1 MYGMINKAVEA
12 LIKETWG
19 EATWLEICKDAE
31 VDPLGFLT
39 MEQYDDAITYRL
51 VGSASKISGL
61 PAEDIL
67 RVFGEFFIPFTER
80 EGYGL
85 LLKAA
90 GSNLAEFL
98 SNMDNMHSRI
108 NSTFTEATPPSFRV
122 EKLGEGHLRLH
133 YYSHRQGLAPLV
145 EGLLTGL
152 GKLFSTHVTTTLE
165 SSKASGADHDIFI
178 VKYG

>member
-1 MYGMINKAVEA
+1 MYGIINKAVEA
-12 LIKETWG
+12 LVKETWG
-19 EATWLEICKDAE
+19 EETWLNICTDAE
-31 VDPLGFLT
+31 VDPLGFLA
-39 MEQYDDAITYRL
+39 MEQYEEAITFRL
-51 VGSASKISGL
+51 LDSASKISGL

-67 RVFGEFFIPFTER
+67 RVLGEFFISFMGR

-98 SNMDNMHSRI
+98 SNMDNLHSRI
-108 NSTFTEATPPSFRV
+108 NSTFTEASPPSFRV

-145 EGLLTGL
+145 EGLMTGL
-152 GKLFSTHVTTTLE
+152 GKMFSTPVTTTLE
-165 SSKASGADHDIFI
+165 VSKASGADHDIFI

>member
-1 MYGMINKAVEA
+1 MINKAVEA
-12 LIKETWG
+12 LVKETWG
-19 EATWLEICKDAE
+19 DATWIEICKDAD

-51 VGSASKISGL
+51 VASASKISGL
-61 PAEDIL
+61 PADDIL
-67 RVFGEFFIPFTER
+67 RVYGEFFISFTSK

-108 NSTFTEATPPSFRV
+108 SSTFTKASPPSFRV
-122 EKLGEGHLRLH
+122 EKLGEGELRLH
-133 YYSHRQGLAPLV
+133 YITHRDGLAPLV
-145 EGLLTGL
+145 EGLLAGL
-152 GKLFSTHVTTTLE
+152 GKMFNTPVTTTLE
-165 SSKASGADHDIFI
+165 ASKAGGADHDIFI